1 MHLWPIWLWC
11 IPEKHLNE
19 LGRMM
24 REYKPIALVSMIA
37 LSLSACIPA
46 GSGDYRIPAVRPSP
60 TEENPQIVPEDTVI
74 MPTPSWSPAVV
85 DRNLRDVNGGN
96 YVVKQGDTLYRI
108 VSETGASLAAIAAAN
123 NLEAPYALRIGQVL
137 VIPGGRYHNVSTGET
152 GIAIARA
159 YGVNWTDIVSL
170 NALPPPYLLKIGQR
184 LRLPESV
191 QGPDNAT
198 NVPGGTPEQ
207 NAASFSLN
215 IDDIVT
221 GGEPALQLAEGVT
234 DAPPPRAVAS
244 LTGPIARPGS
254 FSGSF
259 AWPLRGNVVSRFGS
273 KGGGKVNDG
282 LNIAA
287 ANGTPVY
294 ASSPGVVVYSGNEI
308 GVYGGLVL
316 IDHGDGWITAYGHL
330 GKLTVGRGDRVIR
343 GQTIGTVGDTGY
355 VSTPQLHFE
364 IRKDRKPVDPA
375 VRLPV

>member
-1 MHLWPIWLWC
+1 M
-11 IPEKHLNE
+11 
-19 LGRMM
+19 GRMM
-24 REYKPIALVSMIA
+24 MRQYGPVGFVSLIA

-46 GSGDYRIPAVRPSP
+46 GSGDYRIPAVRSSP
-60 TEENPQIVPEDTVI
+60 TEENPQVVPENTVI
-74 MPTPSWSPAVV
+74 MPNPSWNPTVV
-85 DRNLRDVNGGN
+85 DRNLRDVNSGI
-96 YVVKQGDTLYRI
+96 YVVKPGDTLYR
-108 VSETGASLAAIAAAN
+108 VVAETGASLSAIASSN
-123 NLEAPYALRIGQVL
+123 SLQPPYALRIGQTL
-137 VIPGGRYHNVSTGET
+137 TIPGGRYHNVSAGET

-159 YGVNWTDIVSL
+159 YGVSWTDIVTL
-170 NALPPPYLLKIGQR
+170 NDILPPYLIKIGQR
-184 LRLPESV
+184 LRVPESI
-191 QGPDNAT
+191 QGANDSAI
-198 NVPGGTPEQ
+198 VSGDAPER

-221 GGEPALQLAEGVT
+221 GGEPALQMAEGVT
-234 DAPPPRAVAS
+234 DAPPPRAVAN

-254 FSGSF
+254 FTGSF
-259 AWPLRGNVVSRFGS
+259 AWPLRGNILSRFGA

-287 ANGTPVY
+287 TNGTPVY

-343 GQTIGTVGDTGY
+343 GQTIGAVGDTGY

-364 IRKDRKPVDPA
+364 IRKDRKPVDPSTKLSA
-375 VRLPV
+375 